1 MKIVNATNTSLWGGD
16 GYNLY
21 LEMIESKIVAYKDW
35 IYKFPLDL
43 CGILRYSS
51 LHFVKNNLKASVRKE
66 RVL

>member
-21 LEMIESKIVAYKDW
+21 LEMIASKIVAYKEW

-51 LHFVKNNLKASVRKE
+51 LHFSK
-66 RVL
+66 